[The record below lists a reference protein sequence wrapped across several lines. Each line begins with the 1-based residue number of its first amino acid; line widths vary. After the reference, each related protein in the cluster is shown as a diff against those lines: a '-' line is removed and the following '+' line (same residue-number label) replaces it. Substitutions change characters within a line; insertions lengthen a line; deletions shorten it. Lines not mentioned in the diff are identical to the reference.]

1 MSQRRALYVK
11 RNLGVPSFGPLILGL
26 VQQLKQSSVRLS
38 RSKSL
43 QRGISKN
50 HGTSWIASLCLVCSV
65 QTVKCCLQSFGF
77 EASEVHVDTYNNQFT
92 FILRCQ
98 SNIETSAILQ
108 LWCARRCFDGELLK
122 KSGLVVSR
130 MHPLLFVARRR
141 ILCSNCRSRFCNTS
155 IMRAMIFSN
164 LANFSLS
171 WVTPKTGIIQTRM
184 QAVQMLQ
191 ISSRKLPIPMGY
203 FQIRRRDGSMMQLDL
218 RYYILQL
225 LNCN

>member
-1 MSQRRALYVK
+1 MRFTWILIIIS
-11 RNLGVPSFGPLILGL
+11 SPLSSD
-26 VQQLKQSSVRLS
+26 VQ
-38 RSKSL
+38 
-43 QRGISKN
+43 I
-50 HGTSWIASLCLVCSV
+50 
-65 QTVKCCLQSFGF
+65 
-77 EASEVHVDTYNNQFT
+77 
-92 FILRCQ
+92 
-98 SNIETSAILQ
+98 NIETSAILQ

-122 KSGLVVSR
+122 KSGLVVR
-130 MHPLLFVARRR
+130 RTHPLLFVARRR

-164 LANFSLS
+164 LAIFSLS

-191 ISSRKLPIPMGY
+191 ISSRKLLIPMGY
-203 FQIRRRDGSMMQLDL
+203 FQIRRRDGSTMQLDL